1 MNIIHSL
8 PESEVLF
15 FLARAAV
22 NRVTCPAAVVNVP
35 SFLVLRPLPSFRPD
49 LVVHNV
55 EDREQF
61 HPHPPH
67 PHHRR

>member
-1 MNIIHSL
+1 MYSL

-15 FLARAAV
+15 VLACTVV

-35 SFLVLRPLPSFRPD
+35 SFLVLRPSPSFRPD
-49 LVVHNV
+49 LVVQNV